1 MFILLE
7 NELWNL
13 LLGFIISV
21 INYMDFFFLWNL
33 LYIVMVFF
41 LDFSSKC
48 DIFNIL
54 CFMDDFYYELFY

>member
-48 DIFNIL
+48 DIFDIL